1 MKRSIELMS
10 PAGSYE
16 ALMAAIKAGC
26 NSVYFGVE
34 QLNMRARS
42 NNNFTLED
50 LKRIAEIGKENNVK
64 TYLTLNTILYDHDIT
79 LMKSIVTTAKDS
91 GVTAIIAADHA
102 VMNYAKKIGMEIHIS
117 TQANVSN
124 IDTVE
129 FYANFADV
137 VVLARELSLMQVAD
151 ISREIKRRNIIG
163 PSGKLVEL
171 EIFAHGALCMAVSG
185 KCYLSLHSHFASA
198 NRGACIQN
206 CRRSYVVTDKE
217 DGLEFEIDNEFIMSA
232 KDLCTIDFLDKI
244 LDAGV
249 SVLKLEG
256 RGRSVDYVHTVTKC
270 YNEAIDAYI
279 EGTYTK
285 EKIENWKTQLATVF
299 NRGFW
304 EGYYLGR
311 KMGEWCD
318 ENGSKSSKRKIY
330 LAKGL
335 KYFDQAN
342 VGEFKCESHSLS
354 VGDEIIITGPT
365 TGYLQIMIDELRVNG
380 KPVEKV
386 VKGDE
391 FTIATPERIRQ
402 SDKLYKLVPE
412 V

>member
-26 NSVYFGVE
+26 NSVYFGIE

-42 NNNFTLED
+42 SNNFTLED

-79 LMKSIVTTAKDS
+79 LMKSIVSAAKEN

-129 FYANFADV
+129 FYANYADV

-151 ISREIKRRNIIG
+151 ISREIKRRNITG

-217 DGLEFEIDNEFIMSA
+217 DGMEFEIDNEFIMSA
-232 KDLCTIDFLDKI
+232 KDLCTIDFIDKI

-270 YNEAIDAYI
+270 YNEAIDAYL
-279 EGTYTK
+279 EETYTK
-285 EKIENWKTQLATVF
+285 DKIENWKTQLATVF

-304 EGYYLGR
+304 DGYYLGR

-365 TGYLQIMIDELRVNG
+365 TGYLQMMIDELRING

-412 V
+412 A